1 MSFYIEEVKARQII
15 DSRGNPTVEADIILS
30 NGVKG
35 TASVPS
41 GASTGV
47 HEALELRDNEKSMY
61 MGRGVL
67 QAVDNI
73 NSIIAPELIEFDVLN
88 QREIDNLLINLDGTE
103 NKTRLGAN
111 AMLAVSLAC
120 ARAASLAL
128 NIPLF
133 QYIGGINA
141 VTLPTPMMNIINGGV
156 HADNNLDFQE
166 FMIAPTGAVNFNEAV
181 RMGMEVF
188 HNLKEVLKNKGYNT
202 SVGDEGGF
210 APNLSSNEE
219 GIEVILEAIQKAGY
233 SADGIKICL
242 DVASSEFYSDGKYY
256 LKSENK
262 TLSSN
267 EMAEFLEN
275 WVNKYPIIS
284 IEDGMAEDDF
294 EGWKI
299 LTQKIGN
306 KCQLVGDDLYVTN
319 VCRLNDGIQKGIA
332 NSILIKPNQIG
343 TLSETFDTVN
353 LAKEAGYST
362 IISHRSGETDDTFI
376 ADLAVGLNS
385 GLIKTGSMSRM
396 DRVSKY
402 NQLIRI
408 EEKLG
413 LASRYLGLRAFA
425 GQKIKG
431 FSSIDKACG
440 CPGCEG
446 GCCG

>member
-103 NKTRLGAN
+103 NKSRLGAN

-188 HNLKEVLKNKGYNT
+188 HNLKEVL
-202 SVGDEGGF
+202 
-210 APNLSSNEE
+210 
-219 GIEVILEAIQKAGY
+219 
-233 SADGIKICL
+233 
-242 DVASSEFYSDGKYY
+242 
-256 LKSENK
+256 
-262 TLSSN
+262 
-267 EMAEFLEN
+267 
-275 WVNKYPIIS
+275 
-284 IEDGMAEDDF
+284 
-294 EGWKI
+294 
-299 LTQKIGN
+299 
-306 KCQLVGDDLYVTN
+306 
-319 VCRLNDGIQKGIA
+319 
-332 NSILIKPNQIG
+332 
-343 TLSETFDTVN
+343 
-353 LAKEAGYST
+353 
-362 IISHRSGETDDTFI
+362 
-376 ADLAVGLNS
+376 
-385 GLIKTGSMSRM
+385 
-396 DRVSKY
+396 
-402 NQLIRI
+402 
-408 EEKLG
+408 
-413 LASRYLGLRAFA
+413 
-425 GQKIKG
+425 
-431 FSSIDKACG
+431 
-440 CPGCEG
+440 
-446 GCCG
+446 